1 MKLPWERATC
11 LRRPRPAQQ
20 PAPHPLLAGFRAHRC
35 PRRARR
41 RQQAENEYTEKEK
54 QVAAKLEE
62 DRKKLDAD
70 LNAALAAKA
79 SYLTALPR
87 LLVRARTRARALPT
101 LSRAH
106 APCFPSSPRTRRLR
120 I

>member
-1 MKLPWERATC
+1 M
-11 LRRPRPAQQ
+11 
-20 PAPHPLLAGFRAHRC
+20 
-35 PRRARR
+35 
-41 RQQAENEYTEKEK
+41 
-54 QVAAKLEE
+54 AAKLEE

-79 SYLTALPR
+79 SYLPALPR